1 MRFSGCFNSTA
12 LLASSLF
19 LGILGTQ
26 SASADCKSDIQALM
40 KAGETAE
47 NYTLATELSMG
58 GQVVQNSEQYY
69 RDYSHFYQI
78 IKQTGVYWMVL
89 GDQEYTSSDG
99 VSWTASQKRDP
110 DWLAETLKRNE
121 ETRAGIKD
129 VDCSTEQIDGKTF
142 NTYRYVQET
151 MAPVQSVST
160 VTLWVDPDTA
170 LPAKRH
176 MKTLTGG
183 QEIDTSIRYEWMDSL
198 ELPTP

>member
-1 MRFSGCFNSTA
+1 MRFSGCFNSAAVLATS
-12 LLASSLF
+12 LLISF
-19 LGILGTQ
+19 LGAIA
-26 SASADCKSDIQALM
+26 ASADCKSDIQALM

-47 NYTLATELSMG
+47 NYLLVAELSMG

-78 IKQTGVYWMVL
+78 IKQTGLHWLVL

-99 VSWTASQKRDP
+99 KSWTASQTRDP
-110 DWLAETLKRNE
+110 DWLAETLKRNA
-121 ETRAGIKD
+121 ETRAAIKD
-129 VDCSTEQIDGKTF
+129 VGCGSEQVGDKTF
-142 NTYRYVQET
+142 TTYRYVQET
-151 MAPVQSVST
+151 TAPVGSVST
-160 VTLWVDPDTA
+160 VTLWVDPDTS

-183 QEIDTSIRYEWMDSL
+183 QEIETAVRYEWLDTL

>member
-1 MRFSGCFNSTA
+1 VRFPGFLNSTA
-12 LLASSLF
+12 FLAASLLIGVS
-19 LGILGTQ
+19 GTQ
-26 SASADCKSDIQALM
+26 SASADCKSDIQAIM

-47 NYTLATELSMG
+47 NYLLTAELSMG

-78 IKQTGVYWMVL
+78 IKQTGVHWLVL

-99 VSWTASQKRDP
+99 ANWTASQKRAP

-121 ETRAGIKD
+121 ETRAAIQD
-129 VDCSTEQIDGKTF
+129 VDCASEEIDGKSF
-142 NTYRYVQET
+142 STYRYVQET
-151 MAPVQSVST
+151 SAPVQSVST
-160 VTLWVDPDTA
+160 VTLWVDPETS

-183 QEIDTSIRYEWMDSL
+183 QEIGTSIRYEWLDSL